1 MLTKK
6 SFLAAVT
13 AGLMMALPSTGAIA
27 AGEDVALLEAGN
39 DIYNTA
45 SLQRGARN
53 FANYCLGCHSAK
65 YVRWNRVAADL
76 GIPEGELKALQF
88 AGGRPFDTMQAAMS
102 AADAQRWFGNAPP
115 DLSLIAR
122 SRGTDYVYTFLMT
135 FYEDP
140 SRPHGVNNLALPGTA
155 MPHVLASLQ
164 GLQKPVMQ
172 TRTGE
177 DGNPVSVVEKLEPGD
192 AGALQPAQYA
202 AFVRDTVN
210 FVEYIGEPVQTKRRD
225 LGVWV
230 ILFLLVFT
238 GFAYLLKKEYWK
250 DVK

>member
-6 SFLAAVT
+6 SFFAAVA
-13 AGLMMALPSTGAIA
+13 AGLMLLPA
-27 AGEDVALLEAGN
+27 AGAVANTEGGALLKAGN

-76 GIPEGELKALQF
+76 RIPEADLKEMQF
-88 AGGRPFDTMQAAMS
+88 AGGRPFDTMQSAMPAEAAK
-102 AADAQRWFGNAPP
+102 RWFGNTPP
-115 DLSLIAR
+115 DLSLMAR
-122 SRGTDYVYTFLMT
+122 ARGTDYIYTFLMT
-135 FYEDP
+135 FYQDDA
-140 SRPHGVNNLALPGTA
+140 RPHGVNNLALPGTA
-155 MPHVLASLQ
+155 MPHVLSSLQ
-164 GLQKPVMQ
+164 GLQKPVMK
-172 TRTGE
+172 THTGE
-177 DGNPVSVVEKLEPGD
+177 DGKPVSVVEKLESGD
-192 AGALQPAQYA
+192 AGALKPEEYA

-210 FVEYIGEPVQTKRRD
+210 FVEYIGEPVQAKRRD

>member
-6 SFLAAVT
+6 SFLAAVA
-13 AGLMMALPSTGAIA
+13 AGLMLLPA
-27 AGEDVALLEAGN
+27 AGAVANTEGGELLKAGN

-76 GIPEGELKALQF
+76 RIPEADLKEMQF
-88 AGGRPFDTMQAAMS
+88 AGGRPFDTMQSAMPAEAAK
-102 AADAQRWFGNAPP
+102 RWFGNTPP
-115 DLSLIAR
+115 DLSLMAR
-122 SRGTDYVYTFLMT
+122 ARGTDYIYTFLMT
-135 FYEDP
+135 FYQDDA
-140 SRPHGVNNLALPGTA
+140 RPHGVNNLALPGTA
-155 MPHVLASLQ
+155 MPHVLSSLQ
-164 GLQKPVMQ
+164 GLQKPVMK
-172 TRTGE
+172 THTGE
-177 DGNPVSVVEKLEPGD
+177 DGKPVSVVEKLEPGD
-192 AGALQPAQYA
+192 AGALKPEEYA

-210 FVEYIGEPVQTKRRD
+210 FVEYIGEPVQAKRRD